1 MLLSGCPA
9 SFPCDL
15 CWRCNACVWVC
26 KLRTALEATWA
37 CGCVCV
43 SVYQHTHTHLS
54 NKNDLNR
61 TRWKCFLPAYEYVR
75 KYTQQASCTGN
86 CEPQRRRETRTHA
99 QRKVNL
105 HTSCHSKPAQQP
117 EHQTLPHAKREPT
130 QRKLKSCSTLL
141 TGWWGGAV
149 STERQSRQG
158 WRRQA
163 PQHVG
168 EEVGVGGHG
177 EAVEVGA
184 RHRVA
189 LPSHDGSVH
198 LQVTKRP
205 HWGKEKTLTERQQR
219 HSQES
224 VWIPVRI

>member
-117 EHQTLPHAKREPT
+117 EHQTLPHAKCEPT
-130 QRKLKSCSTLL
+130 QRKLKSCSNSTHWLVRGCCIHWEAVPAGL
-141 TGWWGGAV
+141 EATGSPTCGGRSRSRWARGSRWGG
-149 STERQSRQG
+149 G
-158 WRRQA
+158 PA
-163 PQHVG
+163 PG
-168 EEVGVGGHG
+168 C
-177 EAVEVGA
+177 
-184 RHRVA
+184 
-189 LPSHDGSVH
+189 PSQPWWLSPPTSH
-198 LQVTKRP
+198 
-205 HWGKEKTLTERQQR
+205 EKTSLG
-219 HSQES
+219 
-224 VWIPVRI
+224 